1 MLLDESPV
9 ATTVATD
16 ETTASAAIEI
26 LVGIDDAVI
35 ENGGGIDESLVARI
49 ERIVRCRTGCRIR
62 DLSVDLTGNQVIISG
77 LASTYYAKQL
87 ATHAALDE
95 IPGCS
100 LTNAIEVQ

>member
-1 MLLDESPV
+1 MLLDESLGATAVANGESTALPV
-9 ATTVATD
+9 MDHLAAFDDLVIGTD
-16 ETTASAAIEI
+16 A
-26 LVGIDDAVI
+26 
-35 ENGGGIDESLVARI
+35 GIDESLVDRI

-62 DLSVDLTGNQVIISG
+62 DLSVDLSGNQVIISG

-95 IPGCS
+95 IPGCT